1 MSWSDSSVV
10 VDTNVISM
18 FIRGDELADFY
29 RAQISGLQLLISFQ
43 TSEELWYGAYKGRW
57 GERRQG
63 VLNHHLQQYEIIWPD
78 SDLVEVCARLR
89 HERRSVGRVMGQ
101 ADAWIA
107 ATALLL
113 DCPLASSDQDFRGI
127 PELELIQAA

>member
-1 MSWSDSSVV
+1 MIVI
-10 VDTNVISM
+10 DTNVVSYIFNQDNRARFYISQM
-18 FIRGDELADFY
+18 RGIRWV
-29 RAQISGLQLLISFQ
+29 ISFQ
-43 TSEELWYGAYKGRW
+43 TLEEVWYGAYSRGW
-57 GERRQG
+57 GTTRRRELELHMRRYD
-63 VLNHHLQQYEIIWPD
+63 VVWPD
-78 SDLVEVCARLR
+78 SDLVDVCARLR
-89 HERRSVGRVMGQ
+89 HERRSAGRVMSH

>member
-1 MSWSDSSVV
+1 MVI
-10 VDTNVISM
+10 DTNVVSYIFNQDDRAIFYINKM
-18 FIRGDELADFY
+18 RGIRG
-29 RAQISGLQLLISFQ
+29 IISFQ
-43 TSEELWYGAYKGRW
+43 TLEEVWYGAYSRGW
-57 GERRQG
+57 GTTRRRELELHMRRYD
-63 VLNHHLQQYEIIWPD
+63 VVWPD
-78 SDLVEVCARLR
+78 SDLVDVCARLC
-89 HERRSVGRVMGQ
+89 HERRSVGRVMSH

>member
-1 MSWSDSSVV
+1 M
-10 VDTNVISM
+10 
-18 FIRGDELADFY
+18 ADFY
-29 RAQISGLQLLISFQ
+29 RDHISGLHLLISFQ

-57 GERRQG
+57 RERRQG

-89 HERRSVGRVMGQ
+89 HERRSVGRVMSH

>member
-29 RAQISGLQLLISFQ
+29 RDHISGLHLLISFQ
-43 TSEELWYGAYKGRW
+43 TSEELWFGAYKGRW

-89 HERRSVGRVMGQ
+89 HERRSVGRVMSH

>member
-1 MSWSDSSVV
+1 MIVI
-10 VDTNVISM
+10 DTNVVSYIFNQDNRAGFYISQM
-18 FIRGDELADFY
+18 RGIRGV
-29 RAQISGLQLLISFQ
+29 ISFQ
-43 TSEELWYGAYKGRW
+43 TLEEVWHGAYLRGW
-57 GERRQG
+57 GITRRRELERHMRRYD
-63 VLNHHLQQYEIIWPD
+63 VVWPD
-78 SDLVEVCARLR
+78 SDLVDVCAKLR

>member
-1 MSWSDSSVV
+1 MVI
-10 VDTNVISM
+10 DTNVVSYIFNQDDRAIFYISKM
-18 FIRGDELADFY
+18 RGIRG
-29 RAQISGLQLLISFQ
+29 IISFQ
-43 TSEELWYGAYKGRW
+43 TLEEVWYGAYSRGW
-57 GERRQG
+57 GTTRRRELELHMRRYD
-63 VLNHHLQQYEIIWPD
+63 VVWPD
-78 SDLVEVCARLR
+78 SDLVDVCARLR
-89 HERRSVGRVMGQ
+89 HERRSVGRVMSH

>member
-1 MSWSDSSVV
+1 MIVI
-10 VDTNVISM
+10 DTNVVSYIFNQDNRARFYISQM
-18 FIRGDELADFY
+18 RGIRWV
-29 RAQISGLQLLISFQ
+29 ISFQ
-43 TSEELWYGAYKGRW
+43 TLEEVWYGAYLRGW
-57 GERRQG
+57 GITRRRELELHMRRYD
-63 VLNHHLQQYEIIWPD
+63 VVWPD
-78 SDLVEVCARLR
+78 SDLVDVCARLR
-89 HERRSVGRVMGQ
+89 HERRSVGRAMSH

>member
-1 MSWSDSSVV
+1 MVI
-10 VDTNVISM
+10 DTNVVSYIFNQDDRAIFYINKM
-18 FIRGDELADFY
+18 RGIRG
-29 RAQISGLQLLISFQ
+29 IISFQ
-43 TSEELWYGAYKGRW
+43 TLEEVWYGAYSRGW
-57 GERRQG
+57 GTTRRRELELHMRRYD
-63 VLNHHLQQYEIIWPD
+63 VVWPD
-78 SDLVEVCARLR
+78 SDLVDVCARLR
-89 HERRSVGRVMGQ
+89 HERRSVGRVMSH